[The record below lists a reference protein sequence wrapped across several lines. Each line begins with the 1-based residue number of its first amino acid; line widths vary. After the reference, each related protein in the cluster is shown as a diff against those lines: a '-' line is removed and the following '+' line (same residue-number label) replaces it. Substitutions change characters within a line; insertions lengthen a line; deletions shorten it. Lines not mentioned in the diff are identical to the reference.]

1 MQTEYLARYFKVVVS
16 ISVQLDFSQTF
27 DKVCHRKLLLKRDHY
42 GIKGNIQ
49 KWISN
54 FLKNLKQR
62 VEVWWTFSESV
73 KVLSGVPQGTVL
85 GPLLFLLHINDM
97 PLIVKSII
105 ALFAD
110 DAYVYWSISSRKD
123 PDNLQKDLDNFGE

>member
-16 ISVQLDFSQTF
+16 ISVQLDFSQAF
-27 DKVCHRKLLLKRDHY
+27 DKVCHRKLLLKCDHY

-73 KVLSGVPQGTVL
+73 KVLLGVPQGTVL
-85 GPLLFLLHINDM
+85 GPLLFLLHTNDM

-110 DAYVYWSISSRKD
+110 DAYVYRSISSRKD
-123 PDNLQKDLDNFGE
+123 ADNLQKDLDNFGE